1 MMTMRSS
8 SLRDRRLTMRKP
20 EEEAREALVFEV
32 DRRTL
37 RTMLG
42 RRVVRRR
49 ALADAERRVLER
61 LIKKSG
67 TVDID
72 ELTRARLERS
82 IRVHEEFAE
91 FLTFAGEHLVGG
103 RGKQRLTAPEL
114 QVLDLMPRPAYE

>member
-1 MMTMRSS
+1 MNKR
-8 SLRDRRLTMRKP
+8 
-20 EEEAREALVFEV
+20 EGEARQALLFEV
-32 DRRTL
+32 DRRKL
-37 RTMLG
+37 RAMLG

-72 ELTRARLERS
+72 ERTRERLERS

-103 RGKQRLTAPEL
+103 RGKQRLTASEL
-114 QVLDLMPRPAYE
+114 QVLDLMPGPTHD